1 MTWRCQSILCFH
13 YCFCLETTVYEIN
26 WMWTTSVAVMVIF
39 FLKVSFPNYLI
50 TASFKAHFQ
59 QLWGALTT
67 AVDNGNLIWKT
78 LTTAFER
85 HLTIQD
91 FTDMDQQMSS
101 LHQYIWLI
109 IVCFSFSQTNPV
121 FKFNLMLIEKF
132 SSQPIYLSTL
142 RDSVNLKFI
151 QYFYEPV
158 KFWWSSMLLNCEGL
172 YRFVKAIFLFSIK
185 Y

>member
-1 MTWRCQSILCFH
+1 MFSLLFLFRNNGIRDQLDVNNFRRC
-13 YCFCLETTVYEIN
+13 YGN
-26 WMWTTSVAVMVIF
+26 F

-121 FKFNLMLIEKF
+121 FKFNLLLIEKF

-142 RDSVNLKFI
+142 RDSVNLK
-151 QYFYEPV
+151 V
-158 KFWWSSMLLNCEGL
+158 CEG
-172 YRFVKAIFLFSIK
+172 YFSIFHK
-185 Y
+185 ILVPANGESYWR